1 MVAGN
6 GALCIQP
13 SRILDHRDARNTAR
27 RSRNPRSAAV
37 PTAAA
42 TSEPG
47 RWKFVAPLRVRS
59 CCGGNPALRN
69 PSRPR
74 GFLPERGCVRGAPT
88 AAGWPHGK
96 RLISTGAYGVSGPLR
111 LVLGGH
117 SRAPL
122 AAAPPLG
129 PATLQNPRTT
139 RGFYHRTNGQPG
151 PPPTRQFPFLCP
163 KFPCPTRPCSRAAP
177 STAANQN
184 GAAPSASAAG
194 TPDAGRRQIPLPAL
208 QPGTGRAPPGL
219 RPRHP
224 LQPCKIFPRADD
236 SGTRAVPARSA
247 THLRRHKKC
256 QAPRLRCSRCGRDG
270 RAPHGLR
277 LCCRVFIVSLWFS
290 LRFPLQR

>member
-59 CCGGNPALRN
+59 CCGGTPRSGI
-69 PSRPR
+69 PRGPR

-139 RGFYHRTNGQPG
+139 RGCYHRTNGQPG
-151 PPPTRQFPFLCP
+151 PQPTRQFPFLCP

-177 STAANQN
+177 STAATQITQL
-184 GAAPSASAAG
+184 P
-194 TPDAGRRQIPLPAL
+194 PRRQRVRPAQVVANSPCAIP
-208 QPGTGRAPPGL
+208 
-219 RPRHP
+219 
-224 LQPCKIFPRADD
+224 
-236 SGTRAVPARSA
+236 SS
-247 THLRRHKKC
+247 
-256 QAPRLRCSRCGRDG
+256 

-277 LCCRVFIVSLWFS
+277 LCRRVFIVSLWFS
-290 LRFPLQR
+290 PRFPLYRYR